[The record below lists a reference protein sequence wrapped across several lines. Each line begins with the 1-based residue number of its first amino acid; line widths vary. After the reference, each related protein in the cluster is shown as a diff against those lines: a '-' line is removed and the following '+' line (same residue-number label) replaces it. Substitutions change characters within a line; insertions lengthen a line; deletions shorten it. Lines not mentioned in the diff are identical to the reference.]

1 MRLPA
6 GLDQDV
12 TAFTDFLSRLAE
24 NTCEEDQTMD
34 KTQAGYRAF
43 ATRIVTRGTMGIESA
58 HPRTKHGVEKAV
70 ILTVA
75 AVVAFLI
82 AHH

>member
-1 MRLPA
+1 
-6 GLDQDV
+6 
-12 TAFTDFLSRLAE
+12 
-24 NTCEEDQTMD
+24 MD

-43 ATRIVTRGTMGIESA
+43 ATRIVTRGRMGIESA

>member
-1 MRLPA
+1 MA
-6 GLDQDV
+6 V
-12 TAFTDFLSRLAE
+12 K
-24 NTCEEDQTMD
+24 EDQTMD

-43 ATRIVTRGTMGIESA
+43 ATRIVTRGTMGIEPA
-58 HPRTKHGVEKAV
+58 HPRAKHGVEKAV

-75 AVVAFLI
+75 AVLAFLI